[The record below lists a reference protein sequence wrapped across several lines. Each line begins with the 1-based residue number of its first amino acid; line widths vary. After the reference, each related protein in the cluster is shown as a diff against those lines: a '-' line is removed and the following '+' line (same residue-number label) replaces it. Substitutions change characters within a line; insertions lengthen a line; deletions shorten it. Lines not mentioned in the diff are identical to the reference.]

1 MFEFLGSVE
10 RLMADLYPYRIPIS
24 VGALAVGVGLLM
36 LAARRGW
43 LRAAALQAS
52 KRPLMSAV
60 VGIVALAVSLPV
72 GWYLASPLWERTT
85 LVEASPLTTA
95 QELAAPSTS
104 PPSTFA
110 PSATPTSASGAEP
123 PRTQT
128 AEGFTPR
135 EVLRGEWIGADEF
148 HFAEGRAQLIEA
160 ARDQYVLRVEDFSV
174 RNGPDLF
181 VYLSPAP
188 DGYAEGGLNLGELR
202 ATDGSFNYDI
212 PAGIDLAAYQS
223 VVIWCEQF
231 AVLFATATLVQP

>member
-24 VGALAVGVGLLM
+24 VGVLAIGVELVM
-36 LAARRGW
+36 LATRRGW
-43 LRAAALQAS
+43 LRAASAHAR

-60 VGIVALAVSLPV
+60 VGVLALAVSLPA

-85 LVEASPLTTA
+85 LVEASPLALA
-95 QELAAPSTS
+95 QELATPSPSAGSNASNSTS
-104 PPSTFA
+104 S
-110 PSATPTSASGAEP
+110 AEP
-123 PRTQT
+123 AQTPT

-135 EVLRGEWIGADEF
+135 EVLRGDWIGADDF
-148 HFAEGRAQLIEA
+148 HFAEGRAQIIEA
-160 ARDQYVLRVEDFSV
+160 TSDRYVLRVEDFSV

-212 PAGIDLAAYQS
+212 PAGTDLSAYQS

-231 AVLFATATLVQP
+231 AVLFATATLTQP

>member
-10 RLMADLYPYRIPIS
+10 RLLADLYPYRVPVTI
-24 VGALAVGVGLLM
+24 GALAVGVGLVV

-43 LRAAALQAS
+43 LRAAALQAR

-95 QELAAPSTS
+95 QELATPSTS
-104 PPSTFA
+104 PPS
-110 PSATPTSASGAEP
+110 ATATSASGAEP

-128 AEGFTPR
+128 AESFTPR
-135 EVLRGEWIGADEF
+135 EVLRGEWIGADDF
-148 HFAEGRAQLIEA
+148 HFAEGRAQIIEA
-160 ARDQYVLRVEDFSV
+160 AHDQYVLRVEDFSV

-181 VYLSPAP
+181 VYLSPAS

-202 ATDGSFNYDI
+202 ATDGSFNYDV
-212 PAGIDLAAYQS
+212 PPGTDLSAYQS